1 MRVSDLKNSRFL
13 TQNDCEPA
21 IVVTIS
27 HAERQNV
34 APPDAEPDNKYC
46 LHFKE
51 PDVKPHVL
59 NVTNGKM
66 IEKLLGSDDSDDWIG
81 KQVVL
86 YRDDSVSFGGNLVG
100 GIRVRAHEA
109 PKADDDLDRPIPF

>member
-1 MRVSDLKNSRFL
+1 MRVSELKNSRFL
-13 TQNDCEPA
+13 TPDDCEPA

-34 APPDAEPDNKYC
+34 APPDAEPDDKYC

-51 PDVKPHVL
+51 ENVKPHVL

-66 IEKLLGSDDSDDWIG
+66 IEKLLGSDNSVDWTG

-86 YRDDSVSFGGNLVG
+86 YRDDSVQFGGNFVG
-100 GIRVRAHEA
+100 GIRVRAYEA
-109 PKADDDLDRPIPF
+109 PNADGLDQDIPF